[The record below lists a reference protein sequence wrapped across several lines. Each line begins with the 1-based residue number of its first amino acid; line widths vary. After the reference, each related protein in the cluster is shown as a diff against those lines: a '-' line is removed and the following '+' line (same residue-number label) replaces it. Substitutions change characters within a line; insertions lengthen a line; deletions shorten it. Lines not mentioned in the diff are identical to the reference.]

1 MIVINLAII
10 SINIRR
16 FKMENKKEG
25 RIFQYDL
32 MRVLFM
38 LMVLGV
44 HVLSVSK
51 QFSEKFNTTW
61 IITTILTD
69 IFLIC
74 NPLFFMLSGRFNL
87 KKEFNTKED
96 YKKFYIK
103 RVISLLIPFLIFSIV
118 IYIYR
123 NFNNLSI
130 VDFAKGLLAGN
141 IEGTYWFVYTLLGIM
156 IFSPFFAKMLRNMNL
171 FEKKLFFI
179 ISFCVNTF
187 ITVFAVFKVPN
198 MITFNIVGLVHW
210 NFYYLMGEY
219 IEEIF
224 STRKSR
230 KIIMLIGILAFILQ
244 FVLRCTIDTGYRLS
258 DPSPLLTLQAL
269 ALYFFVLEF
278 VKIKNEKL
286 KNIISYF
293 SKYSY
298 IFYLLHMTVI
308 NFVDNFFN
316 MNISAGL
323 NLVFAVCIFI
333 ISFALTMII
342 SIIVD
347 KIIIRPIQKILKTK
361 FLVNS

>member
-1 MIVINLAII
+1 
-10 SINIRR
+10 
-16 FKMENKKEG
+16 MENKKEG

-32 MRVLFM
+32 MRFLFM

-51 QFSEKFNTTW
+51 QFSEEYNTTC
-61 IITTILTD
+61 IITTIFTD
-69 IFLIC
+69 LFLIC

-103 RVISLLIPFLIFSIV
+103 RIVTLLVPFLIFSIV

-123 NFNNLSI
+123 NFDNLNI
-130 VDFAKGLLAGN
+130 IDFAKGLLAGN

-156 IFSPFFAKMLRNMNL
+156 IFSPFFSKMLKNMNL

-230 KIIMLIGILAFILQ
+230 KIIMLIGLLAFALQ
-244 FVLRCTIDTGYRLS
+244 FILRCTINTGYRLS

-269 ALYFFVLEF
+269 ALYFFVLEL
-278 VKIKNEKL
+278 VKIKNEKV
-286 KNIISYF
+286 KNVISYF

-316 MNISAGL
+316 MHINAGL

-333 ISFALTMII
+333 ISFIITMCIA
-342 SIIVD
+342 IVAE
-347 KIIIRPIQKILKTK
+347 KFVIKPIQNFLLK
-361 FLVNS
+361 NS

>member
-1 MIVINLAII
+1 
-10 SINIRR
+10 
-16 FKMENKKEG
+16 MENKKEG

-32 MRVLFM
+32 MRFLFM

-51 QFSEKFNTTW
+51 QFSEEYNTTW
-61 IITTILTD
+61 IITTIFTD
-69 IFLIC
+69 LFLIC

-103 RVISLLIPFLIFSIV
+103 RIATLLVPFLIFSIV

-123 NFNNLSI
+123 NFDNLSI
-130 VDFAKGLLAGN
+130 IDFAKGLLAGN

-156 IFSPFFAKMLRNMNL
+156 IFSPFFSKMLKNMNL

-187 ITVFAVFKVPN
+187 ITVFAVFKIPN
-198 MITFNIVGLVHW
+198 IITFEIVGLVHW

-230 KIIMLIGILAFILQ
+230 KIIMLIGLLTFALQ
-244 FVLRCTIDTGYRLS
+244 FILRCTINTGYRLS
-258 DPSPLLTLQAL
+258 DPNPLLTLQAL

-278 VKIKNEKL
+278 VKIKNEKV
-286 KNIISYF
+286 KNVISYF

-308 NFVDNFFN
+308 HFVNNFFN
-316 MNISAGL
+316 MYINAGL
-323 NLVFAVCIFI
+323 NLVFALCIFI
-333 ISFALTMII
+333 ISFIITMCIA
-342 SIIVD
+342 IVAE
-347 KIIIRPIQKILKTK
+347 KFVINPIQNL
-361 FLVNS
+361 LLRWR

>member
-1 MIVINLAII
+1 
-10 SINIRR
+10 
-16 FKMENKKEG
+16 MENKKEG

-32 MRVLFM
+32 MRFLFM

-51 QFSEKFNTTW
+51 QFSEEYNTTW
-61 IITTILTD
+61 IITTIFTD
-69 IFLIC
+69 LFLIC

-103 RVISLLIPFLIFSIV
+103 RIATLLVPFLIFSIV

-123 NFNNLSI
+123 NFDNLSI
-130 VDFAKGLLAGN
+130 IDFAKGLLAGN
-141 IEGTYWFVYTLLGIM
+141 IEGTYWFVYTVLGII
-156 IFSPFFAKMLRNMNL
+156 IFSPFFSKMLKSMNL
-171 FEKKLFFI
+171 FDKKLFFV

-187 ITVFAVFKVPN
+187 ITVFAVFKIPN
-198 MITFNIVGLVHW
+198 IITFEIVGLVHW

-230 KIIMLIGILAFILQ
+230 KIIILIGLLAFALQ
-244 FVLRCTIDTGYRLS
+244 FILRCTIKTGYRLS

-269 ALYFFVLEF
+269 ALYFLVLEF
-278 VKIKNEKL
+278 VKIKNEKV
-286 KNIISYF
+286 KNVISYF

-308 NFVDNFFN
+308 HFVNNFFN
-316 MNISAGL
+316 MYINAGL
-323 NLVFAVCIFI
+323 NAVFALCIFI
-333 ISFALTMII
+333 ISFIITMCIA
-342 SIIVD
+342 IVAE
-347 KIIIRPIQKILKTK
+347 KFVIKPIQN
-361 FLVNS
+361 FLLRWR

>member
-1 MIVINLAII
+1 
-10 SINIRR
+10 
-16 FKMENKKEG
+16 MENKKEG

-32 MRVLFM
+32 MRFLFM

-51 QFSEKFNTTW
+51 QFSEEYNTTW
-61 IITTILTD
+61 IITTIFTD
-69 IFLIC
+69 LFLIC

-103 RVISLLIPFLIFSIV
+103 RIATLLVPFLIFSIV

-123 NFNNLSI
+123 NFDNLSI
-130 VDFAKGLLAGN
+130 IDFAKGLLAGN

-156 IFSPFFAKMLRNMNL
+156 IFSPFFSKMLKNMNL

-187 ITVFAVFKVPN
+187 ITVFAVFKIPN
-198 MITFNIVGLVHW
+198 IITFEIVGLVHW

-224 STRKSR
+224 STIKSR
-230 KIIMLIGILAFILQ
+230 KIIMLIGLLAFALQ
-244 FVLRCTIDTGYRLS
+244 FILRCTINTGYRLS
-258 DPSPLLTLQAL
+258 DPNPLLTLQAL

-278 VKIKNEKL
+278 VKIKNEKV
-286 KNIISYF
+286 KNVISYF

-316 MNISAGL
+316 MHINAGL

-333 ISFALTMII
+333 ISFIITMCIA
-342 SIIVD
+342 IVAQ
-347 KIIIRPIQKILKTK
+347 KFVIKPIQNFLLK
-361 FLVNS
+361 NS

>member
-1 MIVINLAII
+1 
-10 SINIRR
+10 
-16 FKMENKKEG
+16 MENKKEG

-32 MRVLFM
+32 MRFLFM

-51 QFSEKFNTTW
+51 QFSEEYNTTW
-61 IITTILTD
+61 IITTIFTD
-69 IFLIC
+69 LFLIC

-103 RVISLLIPFLIFSIV
+103 RIATLLVPFLIFSIV

-123 NFNNLSI
+123 NFDNLSI
-130 VDFAKGLLAGN
+130 IDFAKGLLAGN
-141 IEGTYWFVYTLLGIM
+141 IEGTYWFVYTLLGII
-156 IFSPFFAKMLRNMNL
+156 IFSPFFSKMLKNMNL

-187 ITVFAVFKVPN
+187 ITVFAVFKIPN
-198 MITFNIVGLVHW
+198 IITFEIVGLVHW

-230 KIIMLIGILAFILQ
+230 KIIMLIGLLTFALQ
-244 FVLRCTIDTGYRLS
+244 FILRCTINTGYRLS
-258 DPSPLLTLQAL
+258 DPNPLLTLQAL

-278 VKIKNEKL
+278 VKIKNEKV
-286 KNIISYF
+286 KNVISYF

-316 MNISAGL
+316 MHINAGL
-323 NLVFAVCIFI
+323 NLVFALCIFI
-333 ISFALTMII
+333 ISFIITMCIA
-342 SIIVD
+342 IVAE
-347 KIIIRPIQKILKTK
+347 KFVINPIQNL
-361 FLVNS
+361 LLRWR

>member
-1 MIVINLAII
+1 
-10 SINIRR
+10 
-16 FKMENKKEG
+16 MENKKEG

-32 MRVLFM
+32 MRFLFM

-51 QFSEKFNTTW
+51 QFSEEYNTTW
-61 IITTILTD
+61 IITTIFTD
-69 IFLIC
+69 LFLIC

-103 RVISLLIPFLIFSIV
+103 RIATLLVPFLIFSIV

-123 NFNNLSI
+123 NFDNLSI
-130 VDFAKGLLAGN
+130 IDFAKGLLAGN
-141 IEGTYWFVYTLLGIM
+141 IEGTYWFVYTVLGII
-156 IFSPFFAKMLRNMNL
+156 IFSPFFSKMLKSMNL
-171 FEKKLFFI
+171 FDKKLFFV

-187 ITVFAVFKVPN
+187 ITVFAVFKIPN
-198 MITFNIVGLVHW
+198 IITFEIVGLVHW

-230 KIIMLIGILAFILQ
+230 KIIILIGLLAFALQ
-244 FVLRCTIDTGYRLS
+244 FILRCTIKTGYRLS

-269 ALYFFVLEF
+269 ALYFLVLEF
-278 VKIKNEKL
+278 VKVKNEKV
-286 KNIISYF
+286 KNVISYF

-316 MNISAGL
+316 MHINAGL
-323 NLVFAVCIFI
+323 NLVFALCIFI
-333 ISFALTMII
+333 ISFIITMCIA
-342 SIIVD
+342 IVAE
-347 KIIIRPIQKILKTK
+347 KFVINPIQNL
-361 FLVNS
+361 LLRWR

>member
-1 MIVINLAII
+1 
-10 SINIRR
+10 
-16 FKMENKKEG
+16 MENKKEG

-32 MRVLFM
+32 MRFLFM

-51 QFSEKFNTTW
+51 QFSEEYNTTW
-61 IITTILTD
+61 IITTIFTD
-69 IFLIC
+69 LFLIC

-103 RVISLLIPFLIFSIV
+103 RIATLLVPFLIFSIV

-123 NFNNLSI
+123 NFDNLSI
-130 VDFAKGLLAGN
+130 IDFAKGLLAGN

-156 IFSPFFAKMLRNMNL
+156 IFSPFFSKMLKNMNL

-187 ITVFAVFKVPN
+187 ITVFAVFKIPN
-198 MITFNIVGLVHW
+198 IITFEIVGLVHW

-230 KIIMLIGILAFILQ
+230 KIIMLIGLLTFALQ
-244 FVLRCTIDTGYRLS
+244 FILRCTINTGYRLS
-258 DPSPLLTLQAL
+258 DPNPLLTLQAL

-278 VKIKNEKL
+278 VKIKNEKV
-286 KNIISYF
+286 KNVISYF

-316 MNISAGL
+316 MHINAGL
-323 NLVFAVCIFI
+323 NLVFALCIFI
-333 ISFALTMII
+333 ISFIITMCIA
-342 SIIVD
+342 IVAE
-347 KIIIRPIQKILKTK
+347 KFVINPIQNL
-361 FLVNS
+361 LLRWR

>member
-1 MIVINLAII
+1 
-10 SINIRR
+10 
-16 FKMENKKEG
+16 MENKKEG

-32 MRVLFM
+32 MRFLFM

-51 QFSEKFNTTW
+51 QFSEEYNTTW
-61 IITTILTD
+61 IITTIFTD
-69 IFLIC
+69 LFIIC

-96 YKKFYIK
+96 YKQFYIK
-103 RVISLLIPFLIFSIV
+103 KIVTLLVPFLIFSIV
-118 IYIYR
+118 IYVYR

-130 VDFAKGLLAGN
+130 IDFLKGLLAGN

-156 IFSPFFAKMLRNMNL
+156 IFSPFFSKMLKNMNL

-187 ITVFAVFKVPN
+187 ITVFAVFKIPN
-198 MITFNIVGLVHW
+198 IITFEIVGLVHW

-224 STRKSR
+224 STIKSR
-230 KIIMLIGILAFILQ
+230 KIIMLIGLLAFALQ
-244 FVLRCTIDTGYRLS
+244 FILRCTINTGYRLS
-258 DPSPLLTLQAL
+258 DPNPLLTLQAL

-278 VKIKNEKL
+278 VKIKNEKV
-286 KNIISYF
+286 KNVISYF

-316 MNISAGL
+316 MHINAGL

-333 ISFALTMII
+333 ISFIITMCIA
-342 SIIVD
+342 IVAE
-347 KIIIRPIQKILKTK
+347 KFVIKPIQNFLLK
-361 FLVNS
+361 NS

>member
-1 MIVINLAII
+1 
-10 SINIRR
+10 
-16 FKMENKKEG
+16 MENKKEG

-32 MRVLFM
+32 MRFLFM

-51 QFSEKFNTTW
+51 QFSEEYNTTW
-61 IITTILTD
+61 IITTIFTD
-69 IFLIC
+69 LFLIC

-103 RVISLLIPFLIFSIV
+103 RIATLLVPFLIFSIV

-123 NFNNLSI
+123 NFDNLSI
-130 VDFAKGLLAGN
+130 IDFAKGLLAGN

-156 IFSPFFAKMLRNMNL
+156 IFSPFFSKMLKNMNL

-187 ITVFAVFKVPN
+187 ITVFAVFKIPN
-198 MITFNIVGLVHW
+198 IITFEIVGLVHW

-230 KIIMLIGILAFILQ
+230 KIIMLIGLLTFALQ
-244 FVLRCTIDTGYRLS
+244 FILRCTINTGYRLS
-258 DPSPLLTLQAL
+258 DPNPLLTLQAL

-278 VKIKNEKL
+278 VKIKNEKV
-286 KNIISYF
+286 KNVISYF

-308 NFVDNFFN
+308 HFVNNFFN
-316 MNISAGL
+316 MYINAGL
-323 NLVFAVCIFI
+323 NAVFALCIFI
-333 ISFALTMII
+333 ISFIITMCIA
-342 SIIVD
+342 IVAE
-347 KIIIRPIQKILKTK
+347 KFVINPIQNL
-361 FLVNS
+361 LLRWR

>member
-1 MIVINLAII
+1 
-10 SINIRR
+10 
-16 FKMENKKEG
+16 MENKKEG

-32 MRVLFM
+32 MRFLFM

-51 QFSEKFNTTW
+51 QFSEEYNTTW
-61 IITTILTD
+61 IITTIFTD
-69 IFLIC
+69 LFLIC

-103 RVISLLIPFLIFSIV
+103 RIATLLVPFLIFSIV

-123 NFNNLSI
+123 NFDNLSI
-130 VDFAKGLLAGN
+130 IDFAKGPLAGN

-156 IFSPFFAKMLRNMNL
+156 IFSPFFSKMLKNMNL

-230 KIIMLIGILAFILQ
+230 KIIMLIGLLAFALQ
-244 FVLRCTIDTGYRLS
+244 FILRCTINTGYRLS

-269 ALYFFVLEF
+269 ALYFFVLEL
-278 VKIKNEKL
+278 VKIKNEKV
-286 KNIISYF
+286 KNVISYF

-316 MNISAGL
+316 MHINAGL

-333 ISFALTMII
+333 ISFIITMCIA
-342 SIIVD
+342 IVAE
-347 KIIIRPIQKILKTK
+347 KFVIKPIQNFLLK
-361 FLVNS
+361 NS

>member
-1 MIVINLAII
+1 
-10 SINIRR
+10 
-16 FKMENKKEG
+16 MENKKEG

-32 MRVLFM
+32 MRFLFM

-51 QFSEKFNTTW
+51 QFSEEYNTTW
-61 IITTILTD
+61 IITTIFTD
-69 IFLIC
+69 LFLIC

-103 RVISLLIPFLIFSIV
+103 RIATLLVPFLIFSIV

-123 NFNNLSI
+123 NFDNLSI
-130 VDFAKGLLAGN
+130 IDFAKGLLAGN
-141 IEGTYWFVYTLLGIM
+141 IEGTYWFVYTLLGII
-156 IFSPFFAKMLRNMNL
+156 IFSPFFSKMLKSMNL
-171 FEKKLFFI
+171 FDKKLFFI

-187 ITVFAVFKVPN
+187 ITVFAVFKIPN

-224 STRKSR
+224 NTRKSR
-230 KIIMLIGILAFILQ
+230 KIIILIGLLAFALQ
-244 FVLRCTIDTGYRLS
+244 FILRCTINTGYRLS
-258 DPSPLLTLQAL
+258 DPNPLLTLQAL

-278 VKIKNEKL
+278 VKIKNEKV
-286 KNIISYF
+286 KNVISYF

-316 MNISAGL
+316 MHINAGL
-323 NLVFAVCIFI
+323 NFVFALCIFI
-333 ISFALTMII
+333 ISFIITMCIA
-342 SIIVD
+342 IVAQ
-347 KIIIRPIQKILKTK
+347 KFVIKPIQN
-361 FLVNS
+361 FLLRHN

>member
-1 MIVINLAII
+1 
-10 SINIRR
+10 
-16 FKMENKKEG
+16 MENKKEG

-32 MRVLFM
+32 MRFLFM

-51 QFSEKFNTTW
+51 QFSEEYNTTW
-61 IITTILTD
+61 IITTIFTD
-69 IFLIC
+69 LFLIC

-103 RVISLLIPFLIFSIV
+103 RIVTLLVPFLIFSIV
-118 IYIYR
+118 IYIYC
-123 NFNNLSI
+123 NFNNLNI
-130 VDFAKGLLAGN
+130 INFLKGLLAGN

-156 IFSPFFAKMLRNMNL
+156 IFSPFFSKMLKNMNL

-179 ISFCVNTF
+179 ISFCINTF
-187 ITVFAVFKVPN
+187 ITIFAVFKIPN

-210 NFYYLMGEY
+210 NSYYLMGEY

-230 KIIMLIGILAFILQ
+230 KIIMLIGLLAFVLQ
-244 FVLRCTIDTGYRLS
+244 FILRCTIKTGYRLS

-269 ALYFFVLEF
+269 ALYFLVLEF
-278 VKIKNEKL
+278 VKIKNEKV
-286 KNIISYF
+286 KNVISYF

-308 NFVDNFFN
+308 HFVNNFFN
-316 MNISAGL
+316 MYINAGL
-323 NLVFAVCIFI
+323 NAVFALCIFI
-333 ISFALTMII
+333 ISFIITMCIA
-342 SIIVD
+342 IVAE
-347 KIIIRPIQKILKTK
+347 KFVIKPIQN
-361 FLVNS
+361 FLLRWR

>member
-1 MIVINLAII
+1 
-10 SINIRR
+10 
-16 FKMENKKEG
+16 MEEKKQN

-51 QFSEKFNTTW
+51 QFSEEFNTTW
-61 IITTILTD
+61 IATTIFTD

-87 KKEFNTKED
+87 EKEFNTKED

-103 RVISLLIPFLIFSIV
+103 RIVTLLVPFLIFSI
-118 IYIYR
+118 ILYIYR
-123 NFNNLSI
+123 NFNNLNI
-130 VDFAKGLLAGN
+130 IDLFKGLLAGN
-141 IEGTYWFVYTLLGIM
+141 IEGTYWFVYTLLGII
-156 IFSPFFAKMLRNMNL
+156 IFSPFFSKMLKNMNL

-187 ITVFAVFKVPN
+187 ITIFAVFKIPN
-198 MITFNIVGLVHW
+198 MITFNIVGLAYW
-210 NFYYLMGEY
+210 NFYYLMGGY

-224 STRKSR
+224 STKKAK
-230 KIIMLIGILAFILQ
+230 KIIILLGIFAFILQ
-244 FVLRCTIDTGYRLS
+244 FILRCTINTGYRLT

-278 VKIKNEKL
+278 IKIKNEKL
-286 KNIISYF
+286 KNIVSYF
-293 SKYSY
+293 AKYSY
-298 IFYLLHMTVI
+298 IFYLLHMTAI

-316 MNISAGL
+316 MNINAGL
-323 NLVFAVCIFI
+323 NLVFAICIFI
-333 ISFALTMII
+333 ISFILTMII
-342 SIIVD
+342 AIISE
-347 KIIIRPIQKILKTK
+347 KIIIKPIQKCLLKT
-361 FLVNS
+361 FLEKK

>member
-1 MIVINLAII
+1 
-10 SINIRR
+10 
-16 FKMENKKEG
+16 MENKKEG

-32 MRVLFM
+32 MRFLFM

-51 QFSEKFNTTW
+51 QFSEEYNTTW
-61 IITTILTD
+61 IITTIFTD
-69 IFLIC
+69 LFLIC

-103 RVISLLIPFLIFSIV
+103 RIVTLLVPFLIFSIV

-123 NFNNLSI
+123 NFDNLNI
-130 VDFAKGLLAGN
+130 IDFAKGLLAGN

-156 IFSPFFAKMLRNMNL
+156 IFSPFFSKMLKNMNL

-187 ITVFAVFKVPN
+187 ITVFAVFKIPN
-198 MITFNIVGLVHW
+198 IITFEIVGLVHW

-224 STRKSR
+224 STIKSR
-230 KIIMLIGILAFILQ
+230 KIIMLIGLLAFALQ
-244 FVLRCTIDTGYRLS
+244 FILRCTINTGYRLS
-258 DPSPLLTLQAL
+258 DPNPLLTLQAL

-278 VKIKNEKL
+278 VKIKNEKV
-286 KNIISYF
+286 KNVISYF

-316 MNISAGL
+316 MHINAGL

-333 ISFALTMII
+333 ISFIITMCIA
-342 SIIVD
+342 IVAE
-347 KIIIRPIQKILKTK
+347 KFVIKPIQNFLLK
-361 FLVNS
+361 NS

>member
-1 MIVINLAII
+1 
-10 SINIRR
+10 
-16 FKMENKKEG
+16 MENKKEG

-32 MRVLFM
+32 MRFLFM

-51 QFSEKFNTTW
+51 QFSEEYNTTW
-61 IITTILTD
+61 IITTIFTD
-69 IFLIC
+69 LFLIC

-103 RVISLLIPFLIFSIV
+103 RIVTLLVPFLIFSIV

-123 NFNNLSI
+123 NFDNLNI
-130 VDFAKGLLAGN
+130 IDFAKGLLAGN

-156 IFSPFFAKMLRNMNL
+156 IFSPFFSKMLKNMNL

-230 KIIMLIGILAFILQ
+230 KIIMLIGLLAFALQ
-244 FVLRCTIDTGYRLS
+244 FILRCTINTGYRLS

-269 ALYFFVLEF
+269 ALYFFVLEL
-278 VKIKNEKL
+278 VKIKNEKV
-286 KNIISYF
+286 KNVISYF

-316 MNISAGL
+316 MHINAGL

-333 ISFALTMII
+333 ISFIITMCIA
-342 SIIVD
+342 IVAQ
-347 KIIIRPIQKILKTK
+347 KFVIKPIQNFLLK
-361 FLVNS
+361 NS

>member
-1 MIVINLAII
+1 
-10 SINIRR
+10 
-16 FKMENKKEG
+16 MENKKEG

-32 MRVLFM
+32 MRFLFM

-51 QFSEKFNTTW
+51 QFSEEYNTTW
-61 IITTILTD
+61 IITTIFTD
-69 IFLIC
+69 LFLIC

-103 RVISLLIPFLIFSIV
+103 RIATLLVPFLIFSIV

-123 NFNNLSI
+123 NFDNLSI
-130 VDFAKGLLAGN
+130 IDFAKGLLAGN
-141 IEGTYWFVYTLLGIM
+141 IEGTYWFVYTVLGII
-156 IFSPFFAKMLRNMNL
+156 IFSPFFSKMLKSMNL
-171 FEKKLFFI
+171 FDKKLFFV

-187 ITVFAVFKVPN
+187 ITVFAVFKIPN
-198 MITFNIVGLVHW
+198 IITFEIVGLVHW

-230 KIIMLIGILAFILQ
+230 KIIILIGLLAFALQ
-244 FVLRCTIDTGYRLS
+244 FILRCTIKTGYRLS

-269 ALYFFVLEF
+269 ALYFLVLEF
-278 VKIKNEKL
+278 VKIKNEKV
-286 KNIISYF
+286 KNVISYF

-316 MNISAGL
+316 MHINAGL
-323 NLVFAVCIFI
+323 NLVFALCIFI
-333 ISFALTMII
+333 ISFIITMCIA
-342 SIIVD
+342 IVAE
-347 KIIIRPIQKILKTK
+347 KFVINPIQNL
-361 FLVNS
+361 LLRWR

>member
-1 MIVINLAII
+1 
-10 SINIRR
+10 
-16 FKMENKKEG
+16 MENKKEG

-32 MRVLFM
+32 MRFLFM

-51 QFSEKFNTTW
+51 QFSEEYNTTW
-61 IITTILTD
+61 IITTIFTD
-69 IFLIC
+69 LFLIC

-103 RVISLLIPFLIFSIV
+103 RIVTLLVPFLIFSIV

-123 NFNNLSI
+123 NFDNLSI
-130 VDFAKGLLAGN
+130 IDFAKGLLAGN

-156 IFSPFFAKMLRNMNL
+156 IFSPFFSKMLKNMNL

-187 ITVFAVFKVPN
+187 ITVFAVFKIPN
-198 MITFNIVGLVHW
+198 IITFEIVGLVHW

-230 KIIMLIGILAFILQ
+230 KIIMLIGLLTFALQ
-244 FVLRCTIDTGYRLS
+244 FILRCTINTGYRLS
-258 DPSPLLTLQAL
+258 DPNPLLTLQAL

-278 VKIKNEKL
+278 VKIKNEKV
-286 KNIISYF
+286 KNVISYF

-308 NFVDNFFN
+308 HFVNNFFN
-316 MNISAGL
+316 MYINAGL
-323 NLVFAVCIFI
+323 NLVFALCIFI
-333 ISFALTMII
+333 ISFIITMCIA
-342 SIIVD
+342 IVAE
-347 KIIIRPIQKILKTK
+347 KFVINPIQNL
-361 FLVNS
+361 LLRWR

>member
-1 MIVINLAII
+1 
-10 SINIRR
+10 
-16 FKMENKKEG
+16 MENKKEG

-32 MRVLFM
+32 MRFLFM

-51 QFSEKFNTTW
+51 QFSEEYNTTW
-61 IITTILTD
+61 IITTIFTD
-69 IFLIC
+69 LFLIC

-103 RVISLLIPFLIFSIV
+103 RIATLLVPFLIFSIV

-123 NFNNLSI
+123 NFDNLSI
-130 VDFAKGLLAGN
+130 IDFAKGLLAGN

-156 IFSPFFAKMLRNMNL
+156 IFSPFFSKMLKNMNL

-187 ITVFAVFKVPN
+187 ITVFAVFKIPN
-198 MITFNIVGLVHW
+198 IITFEIVGLVHW

-230 KIIMLIGILAFILQ
+230 KIIMLIGLLAFALQ
-244 FVLRCTIDTGYRLS
+244 LILRCTIKTGYRLS
-258 DPSPLLTLQAL
+258 DPNPLLTLQAL

-278 VKIKNEKL
+278 VKIKNEKV
-286 KNIISYF
+286 KNVISYF

-316 MNISAGL
+316 MHINAGL
-323 NLVFAVCIFI
+323 NLVFALCIFI
-333 ISFALTMII
+333 ISFIITMCIA
-342 SIIVD
+342 IVAE
-347 KIIIRPIQKILKTK
+347 KFVINPIQNL
-361 FLVNS
+361 LLRWR

>member
-1 MIVINLAII
+1 
-10 SINIRR
+10 
-16 FKMENKKEG
+16 MENKKEG

-32 MRVLFM
+32 MRFLFM

-51 QFSEKFNTTW
+51 QFSEEYNTTW
-61 IITTILTD
+61 IITTIFTD
-69 IFLIC
+69 LFLIC

-103 RVISLLIPFLIFSIV
+103 RIATLLVPFLIFSIV

-123 NFNNLSI
+123 NFDNLSI
-130 VDFAKGLLAGN
+130 IDFAKGLLAGN

-156 IFSPFFAKMLRNMNL
+156 IFSPFFSKMLKNMNL

-187 ITVFAVFKVPN
+187 ITVFAVFKIPN
-198 MITFNIVGLVHW
+198 IITFEIVGLVHW

-230 KIIMLIGILAFILQ
+230 KIIMLIGLLTFALQ
-244 FVLRCTIDTGYRLS
+244 FILRCTIDSGYRLS
-258 DPSPLLTLQAL
+258 NPSPLLTLQAL
-269 ALYFFVLEF
+269 ALYFLVLEF
-278 VKIKNEKL
+278 VKVKNEKV
-286 KNIISYF
+286 KNVISYF

-316 MNISAGL
+316 MHINAGL
-323 NLVFAVCIFI
+323 NLVFALCIFI
-333 ISFALTMII
+333 ISFIITMCIA
-342 SIIVD
+342 IVAE
-347 KIIIRPIQKILKTK
+347 KFVINPIQNL
-361 FLVNS
+361 LLRWR